1 LRFLEL
7 KIPPPLVALL
17 VGAGMWA
24 LAQYTPRL
32 ELPITYRVVVGV
44 VFAAVGI
51 AIIVAGFVAFFRAD
65 TTIDPTRPQ
74 RTTAL
79 VTIGVYAF
87 SRNPMYLGLLLLLVG
102 WAVYLPGSPD
112 WSPHPLP
119 LPRPVPD
126 RAGRT
131 HPGKTLRHGPHRL
144 LRQSPPLALNPE
156 T

>member
-102 WAVYLPGSPD
+102 WAVYLASPAALIG
-112 WSPHPLP
+112 PLI
-119 LPRPVPD
+119 LCLYLGRFQIVPEE
-126 RAGRT
+126 RI
-131 HPGKTLRHGPHRL
+131 
-144 LRQSPPLALNPE
+144 LAKLFG
-156 T
+156 TALTDYCAKVRRWL